1 VVKKIGLMMSVL
13 PYWGGTYQWTLNIL
27 KALSDFI
34 ENEEHVQVIIFHSDR
49 QGNYNLLKKR
59 FPSLIF
65 IETSRFS
72 RIFSTILINNI
83 FVHLPILLPV
93 IRMLYPQNALF
104 DKNKIDL
111 IIFPGGTLHVA
122 FCNKKNIFM
131 FTDIEHVFYP
141 YFPEVSKNGQL
152 KVRDRVFSYG
162 VKWADQIVVESEQL
176 KRDVVKYYG
185 ADESKIDILYQTFS
199 QQLIYEE
206 NSILSTEEKQKLEL
220 PCDYIYYPAQLWEHK
235 NHVTLLKALKIVHT
249 KFPEIVLILSG
260 SRQNAAEGIFT
271 MIHDLNLEDKV
282 RYLGYVP
289 DSQIPILYR
298 NAKMLVMP
306 TFFGPTNIPTL
317 EAFYYGCPA
326 VISDIPGVTEQTGN
340 AALLFNPRSEHDLA
354 EKIILLLENKSL
366 RDELI
371 QRGYERTRILSFENY
386 KKQFFPILEK
396 NLRKCS

>member
-1 VVKKIGLMMSVL
+1 MVKKIGLMMSTL
-13 PYWGGTYQWTLNIL
+13 PYGGGTYQWTLNIL
-27 KALSDFI
+27 KALSDFM
-34 ENEEHVQVIIFHSDR
+34 ENEDHVQVIIFHSDR
-49 QGNYNLLKKR
+49 QGNYNFLKKR

-72 RIFSTILINNI
+72 MIISSILNII
-83 FVHLPILLPV
+83 FVHLPRLLPV
-93 IRMLYPQNALF
+93 IRLLNPQNALF

-111 IIFPGGTLHVA
+111 IIFPGATLKVA
-122 FCNKKNIFM
+122 FCNKKSIFM
-131 FTDIEHVFYP
+131 FTDIAHVFYP
-141 YFPEVSKNGQL
+141 DFPEVSKNGQL
-152 KVRDRVFSYG
+152 KVRNQIFRYG
-162 VKWADQIVVESEQL
+162 VKWADQIIVESEQL

-185 ADESKIDILYQTFS
+185 GDESKIDILYQTFS

-206 NSILSTEEKQKLEL
+206 NSIISTEEKQNLEL
-220 PCDYIYYPAQLWEHK
+220 PRDYIYYPAQLWEHK
-235 NHVTLLKALKIVHT
+235 NHVTLFKALKIVHN

-271 MIHDLNLEDKV
+271 KIHEMDLDEKV
-282 RYLGYVP
+282 RYLGYIP

-317 EAFYYGCPA
+317 EAFFYGCPA

-340 AALLFNPRSEHDLA
+340 AALLFDPTSEHDLA
-354 EKIILLLENKSL
+354 EKIILLLENKSH
-366 RDELI
+366 REELI
-371 QRGYERTRILSFENY
+371 RRGYERTRILSFENY